1 MVGKVAQKR
10 IYICDMHRQNNR
22 YLILMVSSILVM
34 LVLQVFWLNAVYQDY
49 KRSLKQETGLLLNN
63 TVTELID
70 SLVWKGMAP
79 VKFADK
85 ISAMDSAGSKPRIL
99 IRRFDH
105 KTVPDKLIY
114 WDSLPT
120 IPELDSLAIKTI
132 QIISSDLTVQAD
144 SLKHLIRPMFQ
155 GTDSTKN
162 QQFTFSLNNVPI
174 DSALLVEVFNKRLE
188 ENDYP
193 LQAVVRKP
201 VAEPERTRNS
211 GNHLFI
217 NTIFIPFGVTYDVF
231 FDTYQTYLWGKMIAP
246 ISFAFLALVLI
257 LFSFYVLYQ
266 NALQQQRLNILKND
280 IISNITHELKTPVA
294 TVSVVLESLE
304 NFGAD
309 HQEQTRKEYI
319 QIAKQ
324 ELKRLSV
331 LTERILQDAVMGVK
345 TITKEK
351 LDFDQVVETQLAAF
365 KPILSSK
372 NFVLDYQKAAGDYRL
387 KGDEEQLALMVF
399 NLLDNA
405 IKYSAEAKSIH
416 VQLSQQAGV
425 ISLKIKDHGK
435 GIPLKYQKAIFEK
448 FVRVPQQDLHEVKG
462 YGLGLAQVSAA
473 VQAHEGNIHVMSKE
487 GNGSLFTIELPQR

>member
-1 MVGKVAQKR
+1 
-10 IYICDMHRQNNR
+10 
-22 YLILMVSSILVM
+22 MVSSILVM

-49 KRSLKQETGLLLNN
+49 KSSLKQETGLLLNN

-105 KTVPDKLIY
+105 KTVPDVLIDS
-114 WDSLPT
+114 DSLSA
-120 IPELDSLAIKTI
+120 IPGLDSITSKTI
-132 QIISSDLTVQAD
+132 QIISTDLTVKAD
-144 SLKHLIRPMFQ
+144 SLRRLVRPIFQ
-155 GTDSTKN
+155 GTDSTLN
-162 QQFTFSLNNVPI
+162 QQFTFSLNTDPI
-174 DSALLVEVFNKRLE
+174 DSALLAEFFNKRLE

-193 LQAVVRKP
+193 LKAVVRKP
-201 VAEPERTRNS
+201 ISELEETEN
-211 GNHLFI
+211 GDNKLLI
-217 NTIFIPFGVTYDVF
+217 NTISIPFGLTYEVF
-231 FDTYQTYLWGKMIAP
+231 FATYQTYLWGKMIAP
-246 ISFAFLALVLI
+246 ISFALLALLLI

-266 NALQQQRLNILKND
+266 NALQQQRLNMLKND

-309 HQEQTRKEYI
+309 QQEQTRKEYI

-331 LTERILQDAVMGVK
+331 LTERILQDAVMGFK
-345 TITKEK
+345 TISKEN
-351 LDFDQVVETQLAAF
+351 LNFDQVIETQLAAF

-372 NFVLDYQKAAGDYRL
+372 NFVLNYQKDAGDYQL

-405 IKYSAEAKSIH
+405 IKYSAEVKIIQ
-416 VQLSQQAGV
+416 VQLSQQADV
-425 ISLKIKDHGK
+425 ISLKIQDHGK

-473 VQAHEGNIHVMSKE
+473 VHAHEGKIHVTSKE
-487 GNGSLFTIELPQR
+487 GNGSLFTIELPQI